1 MVAVMEAVNLLSA
14 MQAFARVYET
24 GSFSA
29 AAKRLGIGQPSTSRL
44 IAELEEHLGAKLLL
58 RSTRGLSPTA
68 AGTRFYEQA
77 QRTLEAAE
85 VAERSVRSPG
95 KALSG
100 RVRVSGTISF
110 MRRHIIPK
118 LPSFFAAH
126 PGIEL
131 DLLLDDHD
139 VGLVEEG
146 VEVAFR
152 MGKLANSELTAK
164 KVGMSRRLVVA
175 ATEYF
180 TRHGKVHRPEELSS
194 HPAIVFSRRE
204 GGERLTFTRGTKTR
218 EVTLRPR
225 LRCSALEGV
234 RAAILAG
241 VGVGIATEWILGS
254 ELTDGRLTITLP
266 EWQLPSLELW
276 AVLPGGR
283 RASAEARAFVHFVET
298 ELAKTPFGVR

>member
-1 MVAVMEAVNLLSA
+1 
-14 MQAFARVYET
+14 MQAFACVYET

-29 AAKRLGIGQPSTSRL
+29 AAKRLGIGQPSASRL
-44 IAELEEHLGAKLLL
+44 IAELEEHLETKLLL

-68 AGTRFYEQA
+68 AGRRFYEQA

-85 VAERSVRSPG
+85 LAELSVRSPG

-100 RVRVSGTISF
+100 RVRVSGTITF

-118 LPSFFAAH
+118 LPTFFAAH
-126 PGIEL
+126 PGVEL

-139 VGLVEEG
+139 IGLVEEG

-152 MGKLANSELTAK
+152 MGKLAPSELSAK
-164 KVGMSRRLVVA
+164 KIGTSRRLVVA
-175 ATEYF
+175 TVEYF
-180 TRHGKVHRPEELSS
+180 QRQGELRRLEDLARHPT
-194 HPAIVFSRRE
+194 IVFSRRE
-204 GGERLTFTRGTKTR
+204 GGEQLSFTRGSKVQK
-218 EVTLRPR
+218 VTLRPR

-241 VGVGIATEWILGS
+241 VGVGIATEWMFGTELG
-254 ELTDGRLTITLP
+254 DGRLTIALP
-266 EWQLPSLELW
+266 EWQLPAIDLW
-276 AVLPGGR
+276 AVLPAGR

-298 ELAKTPFGVR
+298 EIAKTPFAVR